1 MKKSILLFSVFL
13 YGFVFCVKG
22 QTNLVPN
29 PSFEDTV
36 SCPIWVGNFTLK
48 DWIKPSWGSPDNFHS
63 CSSGQLGVPQN
74 VFGWQS
80 ARTGN
85 GYVGAHGSD
94 LSGSNSREY
103 IQCQLNSPLTTGKKY
118 EISFWVSRADSSTYA
133 CNNIGAYLS
142 TNAVSISSTS
152 NMPYSP
158 QVFSANIIS
167 DALNWVQI
175 IDTIQAVGGEQYLT
189 IGVFSDDFNT
199 NYTSVSGGWQTVFH
213 YYYDDVSVTEILPN
227 HILEVKNKNSI
238 KLFPNPSDNFIQLIS
253 TEIIE
258 NYTLYNHYGRI
269 IYSKQCVN
277 NENEIIDTSIFPSG
291 IYYMIITTENY
302 TSKHSLIINH

>member
-1 MKKSILLFSVFL
+1 MKKLLLCFL
-13 YGFVFCVKG
+13 VVHFTFLISDAQV
-22 QTNLVPN
+22 NLVPN

-36 SCPIWVGNFTLK
+36 SCPIWVGNFTVK
-48 DWIKPSWGSPDNFHS
+48 NWIKPSWGSPDNFHS
-63 CSSGQLGVPQN
+63 CSNGQLGVPQN
-74 VFGWQS
+74 VFGWQN

-103 IQCQLNSPLTTGKKY
+103 IQCQLNTPLIVGKKY
-118 EISFWVSRADSSTYA
+118 EVGFWVSRADSSTYA

-142 TNAVSISSTS
+142 TTAVSISSTS

-213 YYYDDVSVTEILPN
+213 YYYDDVSVTEVLPN
-227 HILEVKNKNSI
+227 HTLEVKSRNSI
-238 KLFPNPSDNFIQLIS
+238 KLFPNPSDNFIMLNS
-253 TEIIE
+253 SEKIE
-258 NYTLYNHYGRI
+258 NYTLYNRFGRI
-269 IYSKQCVN
+269 IYSKQSSN
-277 NENEIIDTSIFPSG
+277 NQNEIINTSIFPSG
-291 IYYMIITTENY
+291 IYYISITTENSM
-302 TSKHSLIINH
+302 SKHSLIINH